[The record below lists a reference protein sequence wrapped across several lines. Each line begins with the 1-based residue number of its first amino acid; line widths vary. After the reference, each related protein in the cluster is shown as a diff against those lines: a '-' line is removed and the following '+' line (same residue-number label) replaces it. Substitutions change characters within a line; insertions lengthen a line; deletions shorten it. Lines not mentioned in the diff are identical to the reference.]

1 MSLGAGPGQVH
12 DLEAVD
18 APIEQVEAE
27 RPGTVALLAIP
38 GNRLPARRG
47 ELLPGR
53 AEEALLVVRTPGA
66 AGSEEVG
73 DPGEAGLGGGP
84 GLGFHLRGI
93 GRLVHQP
100 CALDR
105 SVEDRGLERGQ
116 HGRRLLRVQRFRQP
130 QDGPVHVLG
139 DRDAGVLGPAG
150 IDVR

>member
-1 MSLGAGPGQVH
+1 MH

-66 AGSEEVG
+66 TRSEEVG
-73 DPGEAGLGGGP
+73 IRAKQASGA
-84 GLGFHLRGI
+84 
-93 GRLVHQP
+93 
-100 CALDR
+100 A
-105 SVEDRGLERGQ
+105 
-116 HGRRLLRVQRFRQP
+116 
-130 QDGPVHVLG
+130 PVS
-139 DRDAGVLGPAG
+139 AFTFAA
-150 IDVR
+150 